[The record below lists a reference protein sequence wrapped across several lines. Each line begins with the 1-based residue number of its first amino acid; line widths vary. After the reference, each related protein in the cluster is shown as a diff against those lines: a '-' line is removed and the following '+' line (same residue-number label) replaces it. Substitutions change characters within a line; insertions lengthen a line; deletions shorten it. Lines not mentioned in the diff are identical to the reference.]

1 MDKLVKALK
10 WQRRSSH
17 TYEPLEDG
25 SIDSQDDAQRP
36 SSKTRFSWLEYY
48 IFLLLGIS
56 MLWAWNMFLAAA
68 PYFQSRFSSDEWIS
82 THFQSAILTVSTVT
96 NLGSM
101 LLLTHLQR
109 KASYPKRI
117 IASLVLNIICFTLLA
132 LSTTLF
138 RHISAIGYFMFLM
151 CIVFT
156 ASLATGLCQN
166 GLFAFVAGFG
176 VSEYTQGIMTG
187 QAIAGILP
195 CIAQI
200 VSVLSVPE
208 HNAEEGAGRESPTSA
223 FAYFMTATGVSALAL
238 TAFVY
243 LARRHRKD
251 STSKQTVQSI
261 EEGEEEEHVERKVV
275 GMVAL
280 FKKLRW
286 LAMGVF
292 VCFAVTMVFPVFT
305 SEITS
310 IRSQETSARI
320 FKPACFIPL
329 AFLVWN
335 IGDLAGR
342 LLTLSTKLNMVLYPR
357 FIFVLS
363 VLRVGFVPLYLL
375 CNIRGRGAIVQSDVF
390 YLFAIQF
397 LFGITNGF
405 IGSTCMMGASEW
417 VDHDEREAA
426 GGFMG
431 LMLVWGLTIGS
442 LLSFLAAK
450 A

>member
-1 MDKLVKALK
+1 
-10 WQRRSSH
+10 
-17 TYEPLEDG
+17 
-25 SIDSQDDAQRP
+25 
-36 SSKTRFSWLEYY
+36 
-48 IFLLLGIS
+48 
-56 MLWAWNMFLAAA
+56 MFLAAA
-68 PYFQSRFSSDEWIS
+68 PYFQSRFSSDEWIL

-109 KASYPKRI
+109 TASYPKRI
-117 IASLVLNIICFTLLA
+117 IASLVLNIICFTFLA

-138 RHISAIGYFMFLM
+138 RNISATVYFVFLM
-151 CIVFT
+151 FIVFT

-187 QAIAGILP
+187 QAVAGILP

-208 HNAEEGAGRESPTSA
+208 HNSEEGAGQGNPTSA

-238 TAFVY
+238 TAFIY
-243 LARRHRKD
+243 LARRHRED
-251 STSKQTVQSI
+251 SVSKQVARGI
-261 EEGEEEEHVERKVV
+261 ERSEEEEHIERKVV

-280 FKKLRW
+280 FRKLRW
-286 LAMGVF
+286 LAVAVF

-305 SEITS
+305 AEITS
-310 IRSQETSARI
+310 IQSKASSSRI

-335 IGDLAGR
+335 IGDLVGR
-342 LLTLSTKLNMVLYPR
+342 LSTLSTKLNMVLYPR

-363 VLRVGFVPLYLL
+363 VLRIGFIPLYLL
-375 CNIRGRGAIVQSDVF
+375 CNIRGRGAIVQSNVF
-390 YLFAIQF
+390 YLFGIQF
-397 LFGITNGF
+397 LFGVSNGYV
-405 IGSTCMMGASEW
+405 GSTCMIGASEW
-417 VDHDEREAA
+417 VEPDEREAA

>member
-10 WQRRSSH
+10 WRRRPSH
-17 TYEPLEDG
+17 TYEPLDDG
-25 SIDSQDDAQRP
+25 SISSQEDIPGA
-36 SSKTRFSWLEYY
+36 SSKTHFSWLEYY
-48 IFLLLGIS
+48 IFLFLGIS

-68 PYFQSRFSSDEWIS
+68 PYFQSRFSSHEWIL

-96 NLGSM
+96 NLGTM

-109 KASYPKRI
+109 KASYPQRI
-117 IASLVLNIICFTLLA
+117 IASLVLNIVCFTLLA

-138 RHISAIGYFMFLM
+138 RHVSALGYFTFLM
-151 CIVFT
+151 IMVFT

-166 GLFAFVAGFG
+166 GLFAFVTGFG

-187 QAIAGILP
+187 QAIAGVLP
-195 CIAQI
+195 CVAQI

-208 HNAEEGAGRESPTSA
+208 HDAEEGAGQESPTSA
-223 FAYFMTATGVSALAL
+223 FAYFMTATGISALAL
-238 TAFVY
+238 IAFVY
-243 LARRHRKD
+243 LARRHHETRM
-251 STSKQTVQSI
+251 SKRALQGVEGAE
-261 EEGEEEEHVERKVV
+261 EEGYVERKMV
-275 GMVAL
+275 GMLAL
-280 FKKLRW
+280 FGKLRW

-292 VCFAVTMVFPVFT
+292 ICFAVTMVFPVFT
-305 SEITS
+305 SEIISIQPQSTS
-310 IRSQETSARI
+310 SRI

-329 AFLVWN
+329 AFLFWN
-335 IGDLAGR
+335 TGDLAGR
-342 LLTLSTKLNMVLYPR
+342 LLTLPTKLNMVLYPR
-357 FIFVLS
+357 FIFLLS
-363 VLRVGFVPLYLL
+363 LLRIGFIPLYLL

-390 YLFAIQF
+390 YLFVIQF
-397 LFGITNGF
+397 LFGLTNGY
-405 IGSTCMMGASEW
+405 IGSTCMMGISIW
-417 VDHDEREAA
+417 VDIEEREAA